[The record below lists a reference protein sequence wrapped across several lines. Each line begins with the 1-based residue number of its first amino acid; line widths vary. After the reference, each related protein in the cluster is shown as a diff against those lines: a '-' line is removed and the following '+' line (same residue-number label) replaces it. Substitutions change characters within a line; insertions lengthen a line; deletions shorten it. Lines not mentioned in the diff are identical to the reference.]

1 MNFTILMDD
10 NKFLQIT
17 SRATLYQGE
26 NYVDTFQII
35 VPKIYNNI
43 ELRPFTVC
51 LEYIDEH
58 QNAYLDILVPDDED
72 YKENYIRYTLPVTS
86 TLTKNAGNIT
96 AKLSMNHVD
105 KENLI
110 QYTLHTSEVT
120 IPIHPQS
127 DYYKFSDESL
137 NKVDK
142 LIGQLDAKLDHIDSL
157 VVNTPDDLNFDNDGT
172 LHLSVGSKIIGN
184 GVDVAVPGTDDTYDD
199 DKNGI
204 IDADQIYDTVTL

>member
-1 MNFTILMDD
+1 MYTILMND

-17 SRATLYQGE
+17 SRSTLFQGE

-35 VPKIYNNI
+35 IPKIYNGI

-51 LEYIDEH
+51 LEYIDEY
-58 QNAYLDILVPDDED
+58 QNAYLDILVPDEED
-72 YKENYIRYTLPVTS
+72 YKENYIRYTLPITTS
-86 TLTKNAGNIT
+86 LTKRAGNIT

-105 KENLI
+105 KEKLI

-157 VVNTPDDLNFDNDGT
+157 VVNTPDDLGFDENGT
-172 LHLSVGSKIIGN
+172 LHVTVGGKTLGN
-184 GVDVAVPGTDDTYDD
+184 GVDVAVPGTEDDSDMSHD
-199 DKNGI
+199 GI
-204 IDADQIYDTVTL
+204 INADEIYDAVTL